1 MENKTT
7 IAEIAL
13 EQEHLRY
20 VEEQM
25 NDLLFNKGYSNDDV
39 EIYFLNFEKDETKKR
54 IEALKS
60 ELKAETQQIYD
71 TCTGKIEIIYENIPD
86 DKRFELYRFL
96 NSIYLSTPGFN
107 YKTVENTTKYSKDF
121 CYEQGRDNR
130 ESC

>member
-60 ELKAETQQIYD
+60 ELKAETRQIYD
-71 TCTGKIEIIYENIPD
+71 TCTGKIEIEYEDIPD
-86 DKRFELYRFL
+86 DVRWDLYRIL
-96 NSIYLSTPGFN
+96 NKYVMTVPGFG
-107 YKTVENTTKYSKDF
+107 YHTVENNTKYTKDF
-121 CYEQGRDNR
+121 KYE
-130 ESC
+130 